1 MTAVLQQL
9 RTLVA
14 AHSAEAQT
22 DAELVEAF
30 AQRRD
35 PAVFAVLLR
44 RYGPMVWG
52 VCRRVLRHHQ
62 DAEDALQATFLV
74 LARDVASLRN
84 GQALAAWLY
93 RTAYRMALA
102 MRRSLGRQRYHE
114 GRLSL
119 TAAKDAPTEVARREV
134 QALLEDEIQ
143 RLPERYR
150 MAFVLCC
157 LEGRRRADVARL
169 LGVAEGTLSSRLD
182 HARKRLQHRLTGR
195 GVTLSAALAGVT
207 AAYPLTRMYA
217 ATTHAA
223 LRVAATGSAAG
234 LVTRHVAT
242 LLEQGTHAVG
252 LGMRCVAALLVAAGV
267 AVLGVGLL
275 ACQADADHAEPA
287 PQGRPI
293 QPAGEHKPRLD
304 LHGDPLPAEAL
315 VRLGTLRFRA
325 GSPISALAFAPDA
338 TTIVAHGTHGF
349 VSVFDADNGRT
360 VRRFQPRRTQHR
372 SAVSADG
379 HWIVVPAGPSAVR
392 VDPDVTLEL
401 WDAQTGTKARSFGKG
416 PYAGA
421 CFSADDKQLAA
432 LRYDEIVEL
441 WDPHAGKLVR
451 WWKAGGGPGF
461 DIDIVGQ
468 FTADGALLLTSHRK
482 QTVRCWEVVSGAR
495 RYEIAGLYPSDLFAV
510 SASGILAVD
519 GRARLQPGQKP
530 VVSTELQIR
539 LIEAA
544 TGKDMGR
551 LTGPV
556 APTPND
562 RPTWFVAGRFSP
574 DGKRLATG
582 ATDDELRLWDVGA
595 RKQVRAWPYLANMP
609 GALGFTPDGR
619 RLAVADA
626 GTTVRVFD
634 VAGDG
639 EAPCPPGAR
648 AGYARAL
655 FMPDGK
661 GAISL
666 GIAEPTVHVWDS
678 ATGRLR
684 HRQEW
689 SREFVSM
696 PALSPDGTTLYS
708 WGSDRMLRS
717 LDVATGKEVRSW
729 RDDFSPYYM
738 GIVPA
743 PDGKTLALLYQNP
756 TIVLVDAVTG
766 KEQRRIEAHAPW
778 PLGAAFTPN
787 GTLVTWGTDAQI
799 RVWDTATGKLRR
811 AIAYQENPDPRRPM
825 PPAVRV
831 GAIFT
836 AVVSPDGRL
845 LALGGR
851 GRSIVIYEV
860 ATGNAVRRI
869 EPLPEG
875 VSAMAFSPDGR
886 TLAWSGVDD
895 PTVRLIEVA
904 SGTERHRLTGHLGKV
919 VSLAFAPD
927 GRRLI
932 SASLDTT
939 ALVWDLTAPP
949 AR

>member
-1 MTAVLQQL
+1 MAAVLQQL

-14 AHSAEAQT
+14 AHSAEAQA
-22 DAELVEAF
+22 DADLVEAF
-30 AQRRD
+30 VQRRD
-35 PAVFAVLLR
+35 PAAFTVLLR
-44 RYGPMVWG
+44 RHGPMVWG
-52 VCRRVLRHHQ
+52 VCRRVLRHRQ

-74 LARDVASLRN
+74 LARDAASLRN
-84 GQALAAWLY
+84 GQALAAWLH
-93 RTAYRMALA
+93 RTAYRMSLTMCRA
-102 MRRSLGRQRYHE
+102 LGRQRYHE
-114 GRLSL
+114 GRLSA
-119 TAAKDAPTEVARREV
+119 TAAEDAPTEVARREV
-134 QALLEDEIQ
+134 LALLEDEIQ

-195 GVTLSAALAGVT
+195 GVTLSAALAGT
-207 AAYPLTRMYA
+207 AAAHSLNRLYA

-223 LRVAATGSAAG
+223 LRFAAAGSAAG
-234 LVTRHVAT
+234 LVSRHVAT
-242 LLEQGTHAVG
+242 LVEHGTRAAC
-252 LGMRCVAALLVAAGV
+252 LARRCAAALVVAASC
-267 AVLGVGLL
+267 AVLGIGLL
-275 ACQADADHAEPA
+275 ACHADADRAEPA
-287 PQGRPI
+287 AEAGPI
-293 QPAGEHKPRLD
+293 QPARVHKPRLD

-325 GSPISALAFAPDA
+325 GGSIAALAFAPDA
-338 TTIVAHGTHGF
+338 ATIVAHATHGF
-349 VSVFDADNGRT
+349 VSVFDAANGRT
-360 VRRFQPRRTQHR
+360 VRRFQPGRMQHR
-372 SAVSADG
+372 SAVSLDG
-379 HWIVVPAGPSAVR
+379 RWIAVPAGPGAVR

-401 WDAQTGTKARSFGKG
+401 WDTQTGTKARSFGKG

-421 CFSADDKQLAA
+421 CFSADGKQLAA

-441 WDPHAGKLVR
+441 WDPRAGKLER
-451 WWKAGGGPGF
+451 WWKAGGGPGIDL
-461 DIDIVGQ
+461 DIAGQ

-482 QTVRCWEVVSGAR
+482 HTVRCWEVVSGAR

-519 GRARLQPGQKP
+519 GRARPQPGQKAA
-530 VVSTELQIR
+530 VLTELHIR

-562 RPTWFVAGRFSP
+562 RPTWFIAGRFSP

-582 ATDDELRLWDVGA
+582 ATDDELRLWDVAA

-634 VAGDG
+634 VAGGG
-639 EAPCPPGAR
+639 EAPCPPGPR
-648 AGYARAL
+648 AGYAHAL
-655 FMPDGK
+655 FTPDGT
-661 GAISL
+661 GAISV

-678 ATGRLR
+678 ATGRMR
-684 HRQEW
+684 HRQAW
-689 SREFVSM
+689 SREIVTI
-696 PALSPDGTTLYS
+696 ATLSPDGTTLYS
-708 WGSDRMLRS
+708 WGSDRMLRA
-717 LDVATGKEVRSW
+717 LDVATGKELRSW

-738 GIVPA
+738 GIVPS

-756 TIVLVDAVTG
+756 TIVLVDAATG
-766 KEQRRIEAHAPW
+766 KEQRRLEAHAPW
-778 PLGAAFTPN
+778 PLGAAFARD
-787 GTLVTWGTDAQI
+787 GTLVTWGTDAQV
-799 RVWDTATGKLRR
+799 RVWDATTGNQRR

-825 PPAVRV
+825 PPAARV
-831 GAIFT
+831 GAIFNT
-836 AVVSPDGRL
+836 AVSPDGRL

-851 GRSIVIYEV
+851 GRSIAIHELP
-860 ATGNAVRRI
+860 TGNALRRI
-869 EPLPEG
+869 EPLPEA
-875 VSAMAFSPDGR
+875 VSAMAFSHDGR
-886 TLAWSGVDD
+886 TWAWSGVDD
-895 PTVRLIEVA
+895 STVRLIEVA
-904 SGTERHRLTGHLGKV
+904 SGKERHRLTGHLGTV

-939 ALVWDLTAPP
+939 ALIWDLTAHP